1 MLMICQLIECNE
13 EAWDRPIEKKVNNLN
28 VNGAGTT
35 AEVRALSMAAAAGRF
50 QLSGCWGFTSW
61 IAGPEVLT

>member
-1 MLMICQLIECNE
+1 MICQLIECNE
-13 EAWDRPIEKKVNNLN
+13 EAWDKLVEKKVNNLN
-28 VNGAGTT
+28 VNGAGTV

>member
-1 MLMICQLIECNE
+1 MICQLIECNE
-13 EAWDRPIEKKVNNLN
+13 EAWDRLVEKKINNLN
-28 VNGAGTT
+28 VNGAGTV

-61 IAGPEVLT
+61 IAAPEVLT